1 MSLCCPQLNIMEK
14 LVFNFLPSLNLRS
27 TILSLDL
34 DPLKL
39 PPLSLFCED
48 LLATLAADNRRTIMG
63 EDVADELFFG
73 GGK

>member
-1 MSLCCPQLNIMEK
+1 MLQQNIMEK
-14 LVFNFLPSLNLRS
+14 LVFKFLPYLNLRS

-63 EDVADELFFG
+63 EDVAEELFFG

>member
-1 MSLCCPQLNIMEK
+1 MEK
-14 LVFNFLPSLNLRS
+14 LVFKFLPYLNLRS

-39 PPLSLFCED
+39 LPLSLFCED

-63 EDVADELFFG
+63 EDVAEELFFG

>member
-1 MSLCCPQLNIMEK
+1 MSLCFMEK
-14 LVFNFLPSLNLRS
+14 LVFKSLPYLNLRS
-27 TILSLDL
+27 KILSLDL

-63 EDVADELFFG
+63 EDVAEELFFG